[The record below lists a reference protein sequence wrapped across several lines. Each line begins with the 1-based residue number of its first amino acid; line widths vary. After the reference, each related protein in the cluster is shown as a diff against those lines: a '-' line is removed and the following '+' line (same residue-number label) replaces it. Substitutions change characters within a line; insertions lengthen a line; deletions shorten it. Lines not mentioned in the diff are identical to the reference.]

1 MTAFPHQG
9 DDYSSHL
16 LMSLGHMTDR
26 PIWEETIVCIVLASL
41 ELSGINLK
49 FYSFD
54 QDEVFFLL
62 KKVFKVNVLGKKVTV
77 LCA

>member
-1 MTAFPHQG
+1 MYCFDQFRT
-9 DDYSSHL
+9 
-16 LMSLGHMTDR
+16 
-26 PIWEETIVCIVLASL
+26 
-41 ELSGINLK
+41 SGINLK

-54 QDEVFFLL
+54 QDEVVFLL